1 MIDPKSE
8 WFKETNVVFQNV
20 LDQVASNLNA
30 IHSVNYSTRYWNIFV
45 GAWLQQFVDMVMLR
59 ICSIESDI
67 DIPAATAE
75 YPPANSLRQFHE
87 FSKLESF
94 IESLHYDTLLH
105 FENNKDSHVAE
116 STAPRNS
123 TVASADQKLG
133 PSFVTATYL
142 PRKTEAVLQLR
153 LGRIPQRIKHQDLP
167 PTENISKFRDLLSNV
182 NGSESLKARAIIALL
197 PKYMP
202 RSYVEQY
209 GELKQTRKPWRSKQY
224 PKVIFTANRH
234 LYDDI
239 FNYWTANAVEM
250 GSQVVLAQHGG
261 QFGISEFPSF
271 SERHEL
277 EISNRYLT
285 WGWKSSD
292 RCHPGFAL
300 TVNNARKIKSQNKG
314 ALLVVTDELWKYP
327 RSIFTDLSDNSGYLE
342 HLGNTISFLHPDIQS
357 EVLLRIHH
365 AEAQSGAPQRQW
377 WIDKFANIAHDNGS
391 LSYRQKLAESRLVL
405 IAHNGTSIPESIAL
419 HAPTIITWSDSYMK
433 VRQSAE
439 AIFDALEQ
447 VGIFHRTPESAA
459 SFMNSIWNDVDGWW
473 SSPATLDARK
483 HFTDQFAR
491 TVSSPIRFLAKA
503 LQF

>member
-1 MIDPKSE
+1 MIDSKSE
-8 WFKETNVVFQNV
+8 WFQETTVVFQKV

-105 FENNKDSHVAE
+105 FENNKDSRVAE

-123 TVASADQKLG
+123 TVASANQKLG
-133 PSFVTATYL
+133 RSFVTATYL

-153 LGRIPQRIKHQDLP
+153 LGRIHQRIKHQDLP

-285 WGWKSSD
+285 WGWKS
-292 RCHPGFAL
+292 
-300 TVNNARKIKSQNKG
+300 
-314 ALLVVTDELWKYP
+314 
-327 RSIFTDLSDNSGYLE
+327 
-342 HLGNTISFLHPDIQS
+342 
-357 EVLLRIHH
+357 
-365 AEAQSGAPQRQW
+365 
-377 WIDKFANIAHDNGS
+377 
-391 LSYRQKLAESRLVL
+391 
-405 IAHNGTSIPESIAL
+405 
-419 HAPTIITWSDSYMK
+419 
-433 VRQSAE
+433 
-439 AIFDALEQ
+439 
-447 VGIFHRTPESAA
+447 
-459 SFMNSIWNDVDGWW
+459 
-473 SSPATLDARK
+473 
-483 HFTDQFAR
+483 
-491 TVSSPIRFLAKA
+491 
-503 LQF
+503 

>member
-1 MIDPKSE
+1 
-8 WFKETNVVFQNV
+8 
-20 LDQVASNLNA
+20 
-30 IHSVNYSTRYWNIFV
+30 
-45 GAWLQQFVDMVMLR
+45 MVMLR

-67 DIPAATAE
+67 DIPTATAE

-116 STAPRNS
+116 RTMPGNS
-123 TVASADQKLG
+123 TVVAANPRLG
-133 PSFVTATYL
+133 RSFVTATYL
-142 PRKTEAVLQLR
+142 PGKTEAILQLW
-153 LGRIPQRIKHQDLP
+153 LGRLPRRIKVQNVPVSMGVSDL
-167 PTENISKFRDLLSNV
+167 RHLLSNT
-182 NGSESLKARAIIALL
+182 NGEKSVRAQTVIALL
-197 PKYMP
+197 PKYIP
-202 RSYVEQY
+202 CIYVEHYVDLMRTQ
-209 GELKQTRKPWRSKQY
+209 KPWNSKRY

-234 LYDDI
+234 LYDDV
-239 FNYWTANAVEM
+239 FNYWAAQAAEA

-292 RCHPGFAL
+292 RCYPGFAL

-314 ALLVVTDELWKYP
+314 ALLVVTDELWRYP

-473 SSPATLDARK
+473 NSPPTLEARK
-483 HFTDQFAR
+483 QFTDQYAR
-491 TVSSPIRFLAKA
+491 TVSNPVRFLAKA

>member
-1 MIDPKSE
+1 M
-8 WFKETNVVFQNV
+8 
-20 LDQVASNLNA
+20 A
-30 IHSVNYSTRYWNIFV
+30 H
-45 GAWLQQFVDMVMLR
+45 
-59 ICSIESDI
+59 
-67 DIPAATAE
+67 AA
-75 YPPANSLRQFHE
+75 
-87 FSKLESF
+87 
-94 IESLHYDTLLH
+94 
-105 FENNKDSHVAE
+105 
-116 STAPRNS
+116 
-123 TVASADQKLG
+123 
-133 PSFVTATYL
+133 
-142 PRKTEAVLQLR
+142 
-153 LGRIPQRIKHQDLP
+153 
-167 PTENISKFRDLLSNV
+167 
-182 NGSESLKARAIIALL
+182 
-197 PKYMP
+197 
-202 RSYVEQY
+202 
-209 GELKQTRKPWRSKQY
+209 
-224 PKVIFTANRH
+224 
-234 LYDDI
+234 
-239 FNYWTANAVEM
+239 EM
-250 GSQVVLAQHGG
+250 GSRVVLAQHGG

-433 VRQSAE
+433 VRQSA
-439 AIFDALEQ
+439 APVFGALEQ
-447 VGIFHRTPESAA
+447 VGVFHRTPESAA
-459 SFMNSIWNDVDGWW
+459 LFINSIWTDVDGWW
-473 SSPATLDARK
+473 NSPPTLKARK
-483 HFTDQFAR
+483 QFTDQYAR
-491 TVSSPIRFLAKA
+491 TVSNPVRFLAKA